1 MKTELDDLAV
11 KKAVEQLGLK
21 PHQKGQPAQ
30 PKGSGTKV
38 VETTTKPLA
47 PAIVKKKKFSIQ
59 LDAEM
64 EARAIREA
72 AVKGLSFND
81 YLQSLIDAKL
91 QSDIGRKLIAG
102 TTWMGGGKKVVA
114 PKNAFGREVM

>member
-47 PAIVKKKKFSIQ
+47 PVKTKKFSVE
-59 LDAEM
+59 LTAEQ
-64 EARAIREA
+64 EARCAREA
-72 AVKGLSFND
+72 AVMGVSVKD
-81 YLQSLIDAKL
+81 YLQNLVDKKL
-91 QSDIGRKLIAG
+91 AADIGRKLIG
-102 TTWMGGGKKVVA
+102 GSTWMSGGGEKVIA
-114 PKNAFGREVM
+114 PTNTFGRDV